1 MWNICMLGS
10 YCLMIMFKCAAFAC
24 SNFQLRKQIA
34 VCAAMGKGGPR
45 REKVPATDL
54 SHLQDVLSEHVQAE
68 GGFTFKGYH
77 HQLKAQA
84 ILGGDLAENSTL
96 MKRLMQVQPALLF
109 RYADLKDVMG
119 KIVQRFACV
128 RDQFPMNQQDK
139 AAAKVSNILMTLCTH
154 TRRLRDQSRLREAC
168 STLTSWQSSKLEEL
182 RDLMNNKEPSSP
194 QKGKKAKSSSSAAM
208 ASKAQ
213 AEEPSTPKKAK
224 KTKSRAKLDDGG
236 EACSIASLD
245 TVDAMEINFPSPRS
259 QPMISRMRLTP
270 ALPSLPGRRPSRRTS
285 RLAARRQSPRRPVP

>member
-1 MWNICMLGS
+1 M
-10 YCLMIMFKCAAFAC
+10 
-24 SNFQLRKQIA
+24 
-34 VCAAMGKGGPR
+34 
-45 REKVPATDL
+45 
-54 SHLQDVLSEHVQAE
+54 
-68 GGFTFKGYH
+68 
-77 HQLKAQA
+77 
-84 ILGGDLAENSTL
+84 
-96 MKRLMQVQPALLF
+96 QPALLF

-224 KTKSRAKLDDGG
+224 KTKSSSKLDDGG

-245 TVDAMEINFPSPRS
+245 TVDAMEIELPLTQESTNDLQNEADTCSPIPARKKTIKKDFKIGS
-259 QPMISRMRLTP
+259 KKAEPKETCAMKASKAMKAMKIMKKPGTLLPQNLASFKLTTMMYKTGACAVRIVGGKQLFQVSKFSP
-270 ALPSLPGRRPSRRTS
+270 TVNKKKAQTLLDKLLAGEALDKVKEMKDKL
-285 RLAARRQSPRRPVP
+285 